1 MVPERRASRSLDAI
15 DREILSQ
22 LARDARV
29 PFRSLGAAV
38 GLSANAAADRVR
50 RLQRDGVIAGFTVLI
65 DPGAAGRTL
74 EALVEVRLA
83 RDWDDERFEAAVAG
97 LATVL
102 EDVHVTGRTDH
113 QLRIACRDTAELN
126 ATIRA
131 LRRECGA
138 AETETRIVLHQS
150 LDRRAGTAG

>member
-1 MVPERRASRSLDAI
+1 MTATDRASRSLDAI

-22 LARDARV
+22 LARDARL
-29 PFRSLGAAV
+29 PFRSLGATV

-65 DPGAAGRTL
+65 DPSAAGRRL

-83 RDWDDERFEAAVAG
+83 RDWDDERFEAAVAR
-97 LATVL
+97 LETVL

-113 QLRIACRDTAELN
+113 QLRVACHDTAELN
-126 ATIRA
+126 ATVRA
-131 LRRECGA
+131 LRRDCGA

-150 LDRRAGTAG
+150 LNRRAL